1 MIKIR
6 GPFTSQAAADV
17 FLTQVA
23 SQGVPF
29 KEYQTRAQT
38 DGQAVYFLVFDD
50 PAAAWADEEIVE
62 DPQRGWIVH
71 RPSAS
76 A

>member
-23 SQGVPF
+23 AQGVPF
-29 KEYQTRAQT
+29 KESQTRAQT
-38 DGQAVYFLVFDD
+38 DGQTVYFLVFDD

-62 DPQRGWIVH
+62 DPSRGWIVH
-71 RPSAS
+71 SPPIGA
-76 A
+76 